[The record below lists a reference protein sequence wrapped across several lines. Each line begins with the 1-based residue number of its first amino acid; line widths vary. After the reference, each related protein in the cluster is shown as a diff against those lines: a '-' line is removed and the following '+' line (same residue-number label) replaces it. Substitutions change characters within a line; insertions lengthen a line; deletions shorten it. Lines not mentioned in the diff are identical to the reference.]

1 MRILLLF
8 SIPFWLFS
16 QDLNQKSPV
25 NAIYTHLYYL
35 QEDTYSPEKAAK
47 VFSVK
52 EKDNVAIQK
61 NSAKLKQIFDGKGIF
76 IKLENIPNDE
86 NYLDSVSKKHIY
98 TPYPSELP
106 SVYLEKRGDN
116 WFYSDETYY
125 AIPKLFKELYPFG
138 ADFFFNLLPQN
149 IGSKKFLGLMLWQYL
164 GILIL
169 LGGTYLLQLILS
181 RILRPIF
188 KRITKLDQ
196 YDGILEK
203 KFIWNIARLSSI
215 WLIIKLEKI
224 FIPMLLLPAGGAA
237 LVVLLI
243 KFASIFILMFL
254 FLNVTNILIQYAIKV
269 TEKTESKLD
278 DQLVPIAEKVLK
290 GIVIFIA
297 FINILQ
303 ILEVNIT
310 ALIAGISIGGLAVA
324 LAAQDTIKNL
334 FGSLTIFLDKPFQI
348 GDVIK
353 FSQGEGTVEK
363 VGVRSSRIRT
373 FWNSLIYVPNG
384 VLSDSIIDNYGLR
397 NYRRF
402 KMTISIKFGTSP
414 ELIELFVKGLREIVG
429 NHPSVRKDFI
439 EIHLHEMSSS
449 SLDILFYTFLAVTT
463 YTEELIARHEILI
476 KLLKLAETLGVEFAF
491 PSTSV
496 YLESNGSSD
505 RKKSFEEVS
514 NKLDEWLKINRS

>member
-1 MRILLLF
+1 M
-8 SIPFWLFS
+8 
-16 QDLNQKSPV
+16 NQKSPV

-35 QEDTYSPEKAAK
+35 QEDTYSPEKGAK

-61 NSAKLKQIFDGKGIF
+61 NSARLKQIFDGKGIF
-76 IKLENIPNDE
+76 IKLENIPGDE
-86 NYLDSVSKKHIY
+86 NYLDSLSKKHVY

-106 SVYLEKRGDN
+106 SVYLEKKGDN
-116 WFYSDETYY
+116 WFFSEETYY
-125 AIPKLFKELYPFG
+125 SIPKLFKELYPFG
-138 ADFFFNLLPQN
+138 SDFFVNLLPQN

-164 GILIL
+164 GIIL
-169 LGGTYLLQLILS
+169 LLLGTYLLQLILS
-181 RILRPIF
+181 RILRPII
-188 KRITKLDQ
+188 KRISKLDQ
-196 YDGILEK
+196 YDGLAEK
-203 KFIWNIARLSSI
+203 KYIWNIARLSSI
-215 WLIIKLEKI
+215 WLIIKLEKVL
-224 FIPMLLLPAGGAA
+224 IPMLLLPAGSAA

-243 KFASIFILMFL
+243 KLASIFILMFL
-254 FLNVTNILIQYAIKV
+254 FLNVSNILIQYGTKI

-278 DQLVPIAEKVLK
+278 DQLIPIAEKVLK

-297 FINILQ
+297 TINILQ
-303 ILEVNIT
+303 ILEVNVT

-353 FSQGEGTVEK
+353 FSDGEGTVEK

-384 VLSDSIIDNYGLR
+384 VLSDTIIDNYGLR
-397 NYRRF
+397 NFRRF
-402 KMTISIKFGTSP
+402 KMMISIKYGTSP
-414 ELIELFVKGLREIVG
+414 ELIELFVIGLREMVG
-429 NHPSVRKDFI
+429 SHPSIRKDFI

-449 SLDILFYTFLAVTT
+449 SLDILFYTFLAVST
-463 YTEELIARHEILI
+463 YTEELTARHEILI

-491 PSTSV
+491 PSTSI
-496 YLESNGSSD
+496 YLEAEGSP
-505 RKKSFEEVS
+505 KGNKSMEEIS
-514 NKLDEWLKINRS
+514 NKLEEWLKTNRS